1 MTLEFSIPRKTVD
14 AITNANS
21 LGLLVFLISSG
32 ATDLTGQEIQQ
43 RLKLNRN
50 QFRKAVRELE
60 SLKLTER
67 SRTRDES
74 GKIGGWHW
82 TVTAHLSD
90 SSEPVNHIKSS
101 PHVEKRP
108 PGKINSSSSI
118 SLQDNSLTN
127 ANDNKLTEKN
137 KILRE
142 QFLKLWSLFFH
153 PDPANPRRKIP
164 ILGKTGVQHLAW
176 EQWKRLDPKPDL
188 AEKIIARCN
197 NEITARK
204 KLMREGEFVESFP
217 HIFRLIR
224 DKRYLEYPDNQTNT
238 KEFFY

>member
-1 MTLEFSIPRKTVD
+1 MTLDFSIPRKTVD

-74 GKIGGWHW
+74 GKIGGWCW
-82 TVTAHLSD
+82 TVPAPLSD
-90 SSEPVNHIKSS
+90 SSDPVTHIKSS

-118 SLQDNSLTN
+118 SLQDNCLPN
-127 ANDNKLTEKN
+127 VNDNKLTEKN

-197 NEITARK
+197 N
-204 KLMREGEFVESFP
+204 
-217 HIFRLIR
+217 
-224 DKRYLEYPDNQTNT
+224 
-238 KEFFY
+238 